1 MSASIRFTP
10 QQVWEVDGQKI
21 RFVRDLGDELLHFQV
36 DCTGGPLQIET
47 PEGIRCSPSRA
58 WAIEMFALG
67 RLRQLPSLPESADAR
82 RLAAVREYAPDE
94 VFERDPQAAVRRF
107 VLSKFDEAG
116 FCSFGEHAIKLQL
129 SAIWA
134 YIPVGNAVFLK
145 KPGVRTVRRWLEK
158 RGVPGE
164 RPMRQM
170 MSLSGRVPR
179 RRRLP
184 AISVRLLQKAAVR
197 YWTTPYGVHDVYAWA
212 HTRFVRL
219 NRWRVRA
226 GEEPEKIPSRET
238 LRKEVRKL
246 ECYDAYAAKFGE
258 NLAKA
263 RFKADGGGLSATR
276 FLQIGCMDHTQLDSV
291 AVLDAENLLPL
302 GRPYLTV
309 LIDVKTRCVL
319 AFVLSFEPPSLYQA
333 MECVKRA
340 NKPKLHLKA
349 RKPKYPVL
357 ANIFGRFDEI
367 VVDNGWEFAG
377 KSFEDGMADMSTAVR
392 WAPVKSPTYKAVVE
406 RFFGVLNT
414 LLLQKLPGGTLK
426 PELMRQMGY
435 DPYKDA
441 VLTLGQ
447 LEDLIWE
454 AICYY
459 HIEEHSDLLRPPA
472 DVWRQDTE
480 AFAVPVVGD
489 DRQLDRMLGQMKYP
503 CTLTK
508 SGVELFGLQFH
519 DRVLTSALLEDLI
532 SLEPRRGQRR
542 GSATAKVKVKYNPA
556 NIAEINVWNQRR
568 NVYVTLPCT
577 DDRYTSGISLWH
589 HNQLRA
595 WAKIC
600 GLRFSSEEDRLL
612 ARAELQKRISEYA
625 PELRGKERRA
635 AARLLHS
642 PKVEAILEG
651 NGVGVAFA
659 PARHDGLAPI
669 IEHQTLASIR
679 EDGDTPP
686 TRPARNKTKP
696 KKSSPKRNL
705 PALSEEP
712 DSYNFKLPS
721 ISWKGFE

>member
-21 RFVRDLGDELLHFQV
+21 RYVRDLGDGLLHFSV
-36 DCTGGPLQIET
+36 DRTGGPLQIET
-47 PEGIRCSPSRA
+47 PDGMRA
-58 WAIEMFALG
+58 PDRTWAIEMFGLG
-67 RLRQLPSLPESADAR
+67 RLRQLPTIPESADAR

-94 VFERDPQAAVRRF
+94 VLERDPQAAVRRF

-116 FCSFGEHAIKLQL
+116 FCSFGEHAIRLQL
-129 SAIWA
+129 CAIWA

-170 MSLSGRVPR
+170 LSLSGRVPR

-184 AISVRLLQKAAVR
+184 ATSVRLLQKAAIR
-197 YWTTPYGVHDVYAWA
+197 YWTTRYGVRDVYAWA
-212 HTRFVRL
+212 HKRLVRL

-226 GEEPEKIPSRET
+226 GEEPLRVPSQEI
-238 LRKEVRKL
+238 LRKEIRKL
-246 ECYDAYAAKFGE
+246 ECYDSYAAKFGE
-258 NLAKA
+258 KLAQA
-263 RFKADGGGLSATR
+263 RFKADGKGLSATR
-276 FLQIGCMDHTQLDSV
+276 FLQIGCMDHTQVDSI

-309 LIDVKTRCVL
+309 LIDVKTRCIL

-333 MECVKRA
+333 MECIKRA
-340 NKPKLHLKA
+340 NRPKLHLKA

-357 ANIFGRFDEI
+357 ADIFGRFDEI

-377 KSFEDGMADMSTAVR
+377 KSFEDSMADMSTAVR
-392 WAPVKSPTYKAVVE
+392 WAPVKSPTYKAIGE
-406 RFFGVLNT
+406 RFFGILNT

-435 DPYKDA
+435 DPFTDA
-441 VLTLGQ
+441 ILTLGQ

-472 DVWRQDTE
+472 DVWRRDME
-480 AFAVPVVGD
+480 AFGIPVIGD
-489 DRQLDRMLGQMKYP
+489 DRQLDRMLGQIKYP
-503 CTLTK
+503 RTLTK

-519 DRVLTSALLEDLI
+519 DESLTGALLEDLI

-568 NVYVTLPCT
+568 NLYVTLPCT
-577 DDRYTSGISLWH
+577 DDRYASGISFWH

-595 WAKIC
+595 WTKEC

-612 ARAELQKRISEYA
+612 ARAELQRLISDYA

-642 PKVEAILEG
+642 PTVEATLEG
-651 NGVGVAFA
+651 HGIGLAFA

-669 IEHQTLASIR
+669 IEHRALAAIR

-686 TRPARNKTKP
+686 TRSARSKP
-696 KKSSPKRNL
+696 KPKQSKSKRNS
-705 PALSEEP
+705 PPRSKTP
-712 DSYNFKLPS
+712 DSYTFTLRSTPL
-721 ISWKGFE
+721 KGFE